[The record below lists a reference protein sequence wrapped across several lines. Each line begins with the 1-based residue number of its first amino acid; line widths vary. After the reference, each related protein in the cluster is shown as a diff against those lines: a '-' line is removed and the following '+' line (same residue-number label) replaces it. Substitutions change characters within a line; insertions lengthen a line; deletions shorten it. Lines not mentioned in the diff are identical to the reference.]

1 MTPKPPDN
9 GHSAMESRQQKV
21 GPLDLDHPLVGE
33 PCYACHQPFVRGE
46 LVTLVTLGPG
56 GDPEE
61 RRKARA
67 GEAYHAV
74 ALPIHWACATGEE

>member
-1 MTPKPPDN
+1 MTNPP
-9 GHSAMESRQQKV
+9 RQGKYTASTSSPAKLA
-21 GPLDLDHPLVGE
+21 PLDLDHPLVGE

-56 GDPEE
+56 DDPEE

-67 GEAYHAV
+67 GQPYHAV